1 MINNTSSA
9 FAILAVPALV
19 GMLLFPLSAQAS
31 EGADQATTA
40 PQAAQPAA
48 MAAAAPTP
56 ATSTPGISTSATS
69 TPATSALPAAAPAR
83 PAHAAA
89 RPIPPAPRPLPAGPV
104 WTDASGVWRQVGI
117 ASWYGG
123 RRWQGRPTATGVRYD
138 ERQLTAAHASLP
150 IGSQVRVT
158 VADTGRT
165 VVVTLNDRPGTRQ
178 RIIDLS
184 RAAATELGILRRGIA
199 RVTITPG

>member
-31 EGADQATTA
+31 EGADQPIMA
-40 PQAAQPAA
+40 PQATRPATPVATPGPVVAVQAPIPAA
-48 MAAAAPTP
+48 T
-56 ATSTPGISTSATS
+56 
-69 TPATSALPAAAPAR
+69 
-83 PAHAAA
+83 
-89 RPIPPAPRPLPAGPV
+89 RPITPAPRPIAAGPV
-104 WTDASGVWRQVGI
+104 WTDATGVWRQVGV

-123 RRWQGRPTATGVRYD
+123 RRWQGRMTASGIRYD

-158 VADTGRT
+158 VAETGRT
-165 VVVTLNDRPGTRQ
+165 VVVTINDRPGTRK

-184 RAAATELGILRRGIA
+184 RAAAAELGILSRGVA
-199 RVTITPG
+199 QVTITPG